1 MTSIELGSG
10 ETKLETVISYLLIIG
25 VLTSLI
31 LEVIGLSLFYGHY
44 ASLNIM
50 EDNVAF
56 VHGEFSA

>member
-31 LEVIGLSLFYGHY
+31 LEVAGLSLFYGHY

-50 EDNVAF
+50 
-56 VHGEFSA
+56 